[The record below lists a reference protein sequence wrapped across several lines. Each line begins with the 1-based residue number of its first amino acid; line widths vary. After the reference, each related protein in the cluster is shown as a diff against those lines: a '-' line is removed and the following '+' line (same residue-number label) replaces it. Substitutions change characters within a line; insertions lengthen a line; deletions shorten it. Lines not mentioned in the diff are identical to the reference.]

1 MFECYRCGPFAPN
14 HPMQFR
20 ICEPKKS
27 TSIFIWNLRWKR
39 PILHVFCLWAFNNNR
54 SWLSSKTTNSDIWQ
68 FVLYV
73 FVSHCVFYVLF
84 LSFVH
89 FINAWWL
96 SDPYW
101 HILATSYYSLTE
113 SESNDNKSDGT
124 SNNIDNNN
132 SELWIQDL
140 CSYFGALLL
149 SFSFVFVSNFL
160 MIFRANQMPSAC
172 THTHIYMTSEGNE
185 KRRGMRSI

>member
-1 MFECYRCGPFAPN
+1 M
-14 HPMQFR
+14 
-20 ICEPKKS
+20 
-27 TSIFIWNLRWKR
+27 
-39 PILHVFCLWAFNNNR
+39 
-54 SWLSSKTTNSDIWQ
+54 
-68 FVLYV
+68 LYV

-172 THTHIYMTSEGNE
+172 THTHTYIWHLKE
-185 KRRGMRSI
+185 MRKGEEWGVYRASYAYVYTARSWFVVCSSLNCRICRMWRQAHVGTLCTHLDDNHK